1 MIADQAVAHVPD
13 LGLPAVV
20 THLVGIEK
28 AEEVHRKREIVN
40 STTRSRSYSAQRGL
54 DLVPMFQAPIS
65 AQLSSQIWRSSR
77 TRATQVTLCRWE

>member
-1 MIADQAVAHVPD
+1 MIADQAVAHVRD

-28 AEEVHRKREIVN
+28 AEEVLRKREIAN
-40 STTRSRSYSAQRGL
+40 STTRSRFYSAQRGL
-54 DLVPMFQAPIS
+54 DLVPTFQALIF
-65 AQLSSQIWRSSR
+65 AQSNSQIWRSSR